1 MARRRY
7 QRGRLVYDAKTG
19 KAWGRWREDVVNPQ
33 TGEIKRREPKKFLGI
48 FKTKRL
54 AQREL
59 DQQVALAD
67 INNPNYRP
75 RMDAGFKEFAERWQ
89 KDVLTQHAKSTSS
102 ADKSR
107 LKKHIL
113 PFFSRYAVREITAF
127 EVQSFIAS
135 SRLGVKSKRNCIALL
150 RMMHKTA
157 KAWRLTN
164 LDWFDGL
171 IVPEYTRPDS
181 PFYTVDE
188 MVRIIS
194 AANEPHRTFYWLM
207 AETGIRLGEACG
219 LRVKYLYFDVN
230 VIVIRESAWLSYI
243 GPTKSRKP
251 RIFDISPELAARLK
265 MFVEGMAPDDF
276 IFATKG
282 GKPWNGNDLVKDFLK
297 PLLKDLSIKK
307 PFADG
312 KRSAATHAFRHGNS
326 TILDKLKTPLRVRQ
340 ERLGHKLGSDITLDV
355 YTHAES
361 EDHRSVAAQ
370 LGKMFQPGICALVA
384 PKQENGSG
392 ADTPKP
398 LVN

>member
-1 MARRRY
+1 MAQRRY
-7 QRGRLVYDAKTG
+7 QRGWLIYDAKTG
-19 KAWGRWREDVVNPQ
+19 KAWGRWREDVIDSQ
-33 TGEIKRREPKKFLGI
+33 TGKRKRRTPKKYLGI
-48 FKTKRL
+48 FKSKRL

-59 DQQVALAD
+59 DKEIALAD

-75 RMDAGFKEFAERWQ
+75 KMTATFKEFAERWM

-113 PFFSRYAVREITAF
+113 PYFSRYVVREITAF
-127 EVQSFIAS
+127 EVQSFIAGS
-135 SRLGVKSKRNCIALL
+135 TLGVKSKINCVALL
-150 RMMHKTA
+150 RMMHNTA
-157 KAWRLTN
+157 KAWHLTN
-164 LDWFDGL
+164 LDWFEGL
-171 IVPEYTRPDS
+171 VMPQYSRPES

-188 MVRIIS
+188 MVRIIN

-230 VIVIRESAWLSYI
+230 VIVIRESAWLGYI

-251 RIFDISPELAARLK
+251 RIFDISPELASRLA
-265 MFVEGMAPDDF
+265 MLAEGKSPDDF
-276 IFATKG
+276 IFAAKNG
-282 GKPWNGNDLVKDFLK
+282 SPWNGNDVVKDFLK
-297 PLLKDLSIKK
+297 PLLNELGINK

-361 EDHRSVAAQ
+361 EDHRSVAEQ
-370 LGKMFQPGICALVA
+370 LGKMLNPGICALVA
-384 PKQENGSG
+384 PKDENGSG